1 MEIEIQNNVT
11 LNAFREAFDSS
22 PRKLEQVKA
31 FQEFCRMGLPTNK
44 SEEYRFTPIGKFLE
58 GNFDLSL
65 YGKIPES
72 TMEINLISDSDTAD
86 ELNAEPISINIL
98 NGTLILDE
106 ANWISGGI
114 RVSTREGSPP
124 THHTDSFVALN
135 YAFAENEIHIS
146 IPAHVSLERT
156 ILINHVLDSES
167 DQVMMNTRV
176 VLDMEEN
183 STCNII
189 ESFESTGINPVFTN
203 IVSEYRL
210 HSNALLNYHRLQ
222 NDGGSYHVNNTIVRQ
237 LGKSTVN
244 SFIFSFDGSVIR
256 NNSIF
261 SIEAE
266 HCESNFY
273 GLYLPS
279 GKSLIDNHTVADHRM
294 PNCASNELYKGIIS
308 DSAKGVFNG
317 KIFVRPDAQKTNAFQ
332 SNRNILL
339 TDTALINTKPQL
351 EIWADDVKC
360 SHGCTTGQLDKEA
373 LYYLQSRGISQD
385 YAKAMLLSAFA
396 SEVTMKIKD
405 FKFKEQIEGIVA
417 ERLHYGD

>member
-1 MEIEIQNNVT
+1 METAVQNNIT
-11 LNAFREAFDSS
+11 INAFREAFDSTS
-22 PRKLEQVKA
+22 RTLAQVKA
-31 FQEFCRMGLPTNK
+31 FQEFCRLGLPTNK

-58 GNFDLSL
+58 ANFDLSL
-65 YGKIPES
+65 YGQASEMQS
-72 TMEINLISDSDTAD
+72 EFTHDDSQIVLT
-86 ELNAEPISINIL
+86 IL
-98 NGTLILDE
+98 NGKLFLDE
-106 ANWISGGI
+106 SQLISSGINISVCDSGALANNADQF
-114 RVSTREGSPP
+114 VS
-124 THHTDSFVALN
+124 LN
-135 YAFAENEIHIS
+135 HAFNEKEIHIQ
-146 IPAHVSLERT
+146 IPANKVLEK
-156 ILINHVLDSES
+156 IIVINHKLDSEIE
-167 DQVMMNTRV
+167 QVMVNTRI

-183 STCNII
+183 SSCTII

-203 IVSEYRL
+203 MVSEYRL
-210 HSNALLNYHRLQ
+210 QTNAYLNYYRLQ
-222 NDGGSYHVNNTIVRQ
+222 NDAGSYQVNNSMVRQ

-244 SFIFSFDGSVIR
+244 SFVFSFDGSVVR

-279 GKSLIDNHTVADHRM
+279 GKSLIDNHTVADHRR

-339 TDTALINTKPQL
+339 SDTAFINTKPQL

-360 SHGCTTGQLDKEA
+360 SHGCTTGQLDDEA
-373 LYYLQSRGISQD
+373 LFYLQSRGISQED
-385 YAKAMLLSAFA
+385 AKVLLLTAFA
-396 SEVTMKIKD
+396 SEVLGKIQD
-405 FKFKEQIEGIVA
+405 SKFKEEMEYLVGEKLQ
-417 ERLHYGD
+417 YGE